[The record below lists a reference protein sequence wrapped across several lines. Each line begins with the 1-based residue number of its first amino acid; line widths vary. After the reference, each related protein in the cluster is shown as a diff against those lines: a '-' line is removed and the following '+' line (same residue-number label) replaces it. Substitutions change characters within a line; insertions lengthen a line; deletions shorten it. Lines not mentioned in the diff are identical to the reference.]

1 MKWYDDNGKNKDVVI
16 SSRIRLARNL
26 KNYPFS
32 SKLSNEQA
40 SSILEEVNKG
50 IPNLESKLSKKING
64 YTINSLNDI
73 DKEAMIERHVI
84 SPELANKK
92 QSSGLLLSEDE
103 KISIMVN
110 EEDHLRIQTITNGMN
125 IDEAY
130 ITANLTDDIMSEYL
144 NFAFHENYGYLTCC
158 PTNIGTGLRA
168 SYMLFLPALSISKR
182 IGKLAEELSKFGITL
197 RGTYGEGT
205 RTIGYLYQISNQK
218 TLGRTEEEIIAS
230 LNKIVE
236 QVVTQERNQREHM
249 IKNSYHDIQDQ
260 IYRSYGVLKY
270 ARQLSADDT
279 LTLLSQLKLGM
290 DTNLIKL
297 EKSCD
302 IYGLMVES
310 QPGNLQSNAKEEF
323 DLSQRDRYRASYIRE
338 NLPELR

>member
-144 NFAFHENYGYLTCC
+144 NFAF
-158 PTNIGTGLRA
+158 
-168 SYMLFLPALSISKR
+168 M
-182 IGKLAEELSKFGITL
+182 
-197 RGTYGEGT
+197 
-205 RTIGYLYQISNQK
+205 
-218 TLGRTEEEIIAS
+218 
-230 LNKIVE
+230 KIMAT
-236 QVVTQERNQREHM
+236 QHVV
-249 IKNSYHDIQDQ
+249 
-260 IYRSYGVLKY
+260 
-270 ARQLSADDT
+270 QL
-279 LTLLSQLKLGM
+279 
-290 DTNLIKL
+290 I
-297 EKSCD
+297 
-302 IYGLMVES
+302 
-310 QPGNLQSNAKEEF
+310 
-323 DLSQRDRYRASYIRE
+323 
-338 NLPELR
+338 